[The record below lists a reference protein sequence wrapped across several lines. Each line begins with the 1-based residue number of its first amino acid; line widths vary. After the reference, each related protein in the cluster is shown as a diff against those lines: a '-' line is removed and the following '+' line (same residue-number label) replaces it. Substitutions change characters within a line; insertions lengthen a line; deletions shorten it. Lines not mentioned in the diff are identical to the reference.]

1 MDLTSLAIFYYKN
14 MKNNQ
19 ERKSMFQ
26 TLSEILLG
34 LGIIG
39 ILIYIIAQF
48 VYIDKT
54 NEVLG
59 ELISSVEKRTVKEL
73 EKIDLEIENLK
84 KGQNDK

>member
-1 MDLTSLAIFYYKN
+1 
-14 MKNNQ
+14 
-19 ERKSMFQ
+19 MFQ